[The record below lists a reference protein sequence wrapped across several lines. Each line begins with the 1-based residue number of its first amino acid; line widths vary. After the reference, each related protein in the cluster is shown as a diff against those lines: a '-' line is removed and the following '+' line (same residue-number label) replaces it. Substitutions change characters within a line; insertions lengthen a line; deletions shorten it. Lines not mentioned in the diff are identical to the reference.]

1 MFTFDYDSSETY
13 WVLRIFL
20 KICVT
25 SSSSGTYI
33 VCTSRTI
40 FIIDVLKVS
49 SGVQEEVQSGKK
61 KKYSMEARRE

>member
-49 SGVQEEVQSGKK
+49 SGVQEVQSGNK

>member
-25 SSSSGTYI
+25 SSPSGTYI

-49 SGVQEEVQSGKK
+49 SGVQEEVQSGNK